1 MTGVMFYLSS
11 GGQGLAG
18 LLLGIGDDEPV
29 SWEHF
34 QHIKAFLQLDIHWV
48 SFASL
53 EVLRF

>member
-18 LLLGIGDDEPV
+18 LSLDIGEDEPV

-34 QHIKAFLQLDIHWV
+34 QHIKVFLQLDVNWV
-48 SFASL
+48 PFASL

>member
-11 GGQGLAG
+11 GGQGFAG
-18 LLLGIGDDEPV
+18 LSLDIGEDEPV

-34 QHIKAFLQLDIHWV
+34 QHIKVFLQLDVNWV
-48 SFASL
+48 PFASR